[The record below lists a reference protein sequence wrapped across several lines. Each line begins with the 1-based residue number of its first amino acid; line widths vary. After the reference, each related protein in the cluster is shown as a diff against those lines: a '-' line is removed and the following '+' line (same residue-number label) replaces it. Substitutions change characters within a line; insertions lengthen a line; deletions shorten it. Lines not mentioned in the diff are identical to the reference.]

1 MQLLPAFV
9 FIVIVFLAGF
19 ISLQGRSSGIPS
31 GTLQGQI
38 RKAVL
43 FLASAALL
51 ALFVLLFTIL
61 GKFALLMA
69 LVTIV
74 VLFLSKKKA

>member
-1 MQLLPAFV
+1 VQLLPALV
-9 FIVIVFLAGF
+9 FIVIVFLAGLIF
-19 ISLQGRSSGIPS
+19 LQGRSVGIPS
-31 GTLQGQI
+31 GALQGQI
-38 RKAVL
+38 RKAML

-51 ALFVLLFTIL
+51 TLFVLLFTIL